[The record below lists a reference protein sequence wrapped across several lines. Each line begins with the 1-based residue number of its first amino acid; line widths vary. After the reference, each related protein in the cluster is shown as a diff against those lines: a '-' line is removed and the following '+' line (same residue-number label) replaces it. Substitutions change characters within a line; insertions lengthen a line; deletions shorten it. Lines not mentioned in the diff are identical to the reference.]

1 MERASVSVYHRRREN
16 TRRKTHHAED
26 KSRAPPRRSLRA
38 CVRDNPKLCCKAWDV
53 LPELAGECR
62 PQGISYYTL
71 LRRLKNPQEFTLGE
85 ISALAKV
92 LDIPIDELRACIVKA

>member
-1 MERASVSVYHRRREN
+1 MPKTKLGCRPVSPY
-16 TRRKTHHAED
+16 
-26 KSRAPPRRSLRA
+26 
-38 CVRDNPKLCCKAWDV
+38 VRVSETIRNYAARHGMSM
-53 LPELAGECR
+53 PELAGECQ